1 MCQADNLARNQCFF
15 SKLTDMETVLAI
27 LLAGGA
33 GERLAPLTR
42 DTAKPAVCFAGI
54 YRIIDFTLSNCINS
68 DLRRIFILTQYK
80 SLDLIRHIR
89 DGWNILSPEL
99 GEFIETIPPMKRLR
113 DDWYLGTADA
123 VFQNSQSIAVEQ
135 PDLTLILYADHIY
148 KMNYREMV
156 DWHRLHHAD
165 ITIATIQVAPQEAV
179 NFGIAEIDRDHRVVG
194 FEEKPQHGN
203 PAPSVFNPET
213 VSASMGI
220 YVFNTGILLRL
231 LQADAQNPASSH
243 DFGKDVIPGA
253 LEKARVIAYDFRD
266 INDKQARYWRDVGTI
281 DAFYEANM
289 DLVAVTPEFNLYDRN
304 WPVRTR
310 MVQAPPAKF
319 VFAQEGR
326 RMGVAVDSIVAAGCI
341 VSGGRVVRSV
351 LSTGVRVNSYCE
363 VEYSILMPNV
373 KIGRNSRIRRAILDT
388 GVEIPESTVIGYDE
402 EEDRARGYTITDSGI
417 VVVAS
422 GQPEDEAVSVT
433 ASSIG

>member
-1 MCQADNLARNQCFF
+1 
-15 SKLTDMETVLAI
+15 MEKVLAI

-33 GERLAPLTR
+33 GERLSPLTR
-42 DTAKPAVCFAGI
+42 DTAKPAVCFGGV

-80 SLDLIRHIR
+80 SLDLIRHVR
-89 DGWNILSPEL
+89 DGWNILSPEM

-123 VFQNSQSIAVEQ
+123 VFQNSQSIALEQ
-135 PDLTLILYADHIY
+135 PTQTLVLAADHIY
-148 KMNYREMV
+148 KMNYCEMLE
-156 DWHRLHHAD
+156 WHRRHRAD
-165 ITIATIQVAPQEAV
+165 ITIATIQVAPEEA
-179 NFGIAEIDRDHRVVG
+179 NHFGIAEIDEEHRIVG
-194 FEEKPQHGN
+194 FEEKPAHGH
-203 PAPSVFNPET
+203 PVRSVFNPEM

-220 YVFNTGILLRL
+220 YVFDTEVLLRL
-231 LQADAQNPASSH
+231 LQEDAQNEASSH

-253 LEKARVIAYDFRD
+253 LGRAQVIAYDFRD

-289 DLVAVTPEFNLYDRN
+289 DLVAVTPEFNLYDHK
-304 WPVRTR
+304 WPIRTR
-310 MVQAPPAKF
+310 VVQAPPAKF

-373 KIGRNSRIRRAILDT
+373 KIGRNSRVRRAIIDS
-388 GVEIPESTVIGYDE
+388 GVEIPDSSVIGYDAA
-402 EEDRARGYTITDSGI
+402 EDRARGYTVTDSGI
-417 VVVAS
+417 VVVPGGGGGGA
-422 GQPEDEAVSVT
+422 GDARCGMPTVGGEGK
-433 ASSIG
+433 SSMNAR